1 MAGQDASAG
10 TSASVATS
18 VATTQVSQSSA
29 SSASAAPS
37 STPSK
42 TAAPG
47 QEPTPPSSAPSQ
59 TDAAPSSLSSPDKA
73 PTTSS
78 VTPAASKPAASGA
91 PSAITSSPNTP
102 TGPARPAAPD
112 SVSATSSAS
121 SQVAISSEQVH
132 GVSSSSSSLITS
144 PAQTYSLP
152 VIPIPLPVS
161 TSVAIAPSIPTAPVT
176 TQSTHA
182 VILRPPG
189 TEVVSFESQPVLTP
203 LSQTHAASQ
212 APAEPVTTP
221 VPQSTSSAPAPPS
234 DPSPTSVASSDE
246 SSKSASGIQ
255 QANAKTPTT
264 TSTVTDKPETTLSTP
279 VFITVTD
286 AKKHTTLSEPPV
298 FTSVGVST
306 LSDGQLVS
314 VTHVIANPTG
324 IWSITEDSAKSGFFA
339 DSKAVAGVFLAI
351 GIVIAA
357 IGLGICFFL
366 RRRRRRTPRFM
377 NSISRPLPMP
387 DNPFEDPRS
396 LSPQPQ
402 MRYASGYTDRTLV
415 IAGKDRVIPYR
426 SSFDD
431 EMEQGSVVHGSVSHH
446 AGSNEHLGLG
456 LAGVGANGRRLG
468 GGVRRSS
475 MESRPRNLSGSSS
488 VGVAVTSDHRIDPSY
503 SRKPET
509 SSARSSPSLYPPTLP
524 ALAGED
530 NRSLVDIPLSANNST
545 TLVSALPSPTSA
557 ARVSSPTVRKPV
569 PAHTDLPLQ
578 EPIAPTP
585 LTPQQQRAQET
596 KPPVLPPRSP
606 LRRNST
612 VRSLSRSPPPPP
624 LASIQTQLQ
633 KPEGALQHYE
643 PLTPPASFASVSPST
658 SHSGHAEPP
667 SPGSSTPASA
677 NSNPFADP
685 QEQQL
690 VDIGIPPGHEMVR
703 TGKKDTFYTRLNGKQ
718 RRPSVEWK
726 H

>member
-10 TSASVATS
+10 TSSS
-18 VATTQVSQSSA
+18 VATTQVSESSA
-29 SSASAAPS
+29 SPASAAPS

-59 TDAAPSSLSSPDKA
+59 TGATPSSLSSPDKA

-78 VTPAASKPAASGA
+78 VAPAASKPAASGA
-91 PSAITSSPNTP
+91 PSATTSSANTP

-112 SVSATSSAS
+112 PVSDTSSAS
-121 SQVAISSEQVH
+121 SEVVTSSEQVH
-132 GVSSSSSSLITS
+132 GVSSSSSLITS
-144 PAQTYSLP
+144 PAQTHSRP
-152 VIPIPLPVS
+152 AIPIPFPVS
-161 TSVAIAPSIPTAPVT
+161 SSVPIAPSIPTAPVT

-182 VILRPPG
+182 VIVRPPG
-189 TEVVSFESQPVLTP
+189 TEVVSSQSQPVLTP
-203 LSQTHAASQ
+203 LSQTHATSQ
-212 APAEPVTTP
+212 TPAELVTP
-221 VPQSTSSAPAPPS
+221 VPESASSAPAPPS
-234 DPSPTSVASSDE
+234 NPSPTSIAPSDD

-279 VFITVTD
+279 VFLTVTD
-286 AKKHTTLSEPPV
+286 AKNHTTLSEPPV

-324 IWSITEDSAKSGFFA
+324 IWSVNEDSAKSGFFA

-351 GIVIAA
+351 GIVVAA
-357 IGLGICFFL
+357 IGLGTCFFL

-402 MRYASGYTDRTLV
+402 MRYASGYTDSTLV
-415 IAGKDRVIPYR
+415 IAGKDGIMPSR
-426 SSFDD
+426 SPFDD
-431 EMEQGSVVHGSVSHH
+431 EMEQGSVVHGSVNHH
-446 AGSNEHLGLG
+446 TGSNEHLGLG
-456 LAGVGANGRRLG
+456 LAGVGANGRRLS
-468 GGVRRSS
+468 GGVHRSS
-475 MESRPRNLSGSSS
+475 MESRPRNPSGSSS
-488 VGVAVTSDHRIDPSY
+488 VGVALTSDHRIDPSY
-503 SRKPET
+503 SRKPEP

-569 PAHTDLPLQ
+569 PAHTDLLQ

-596 KPPVLPPRSP
+596 KPPVIPPRSP

-685 QEQQL
+685 QEQHL

-703 TGKKDTFYTRLNGKQ
+703 TGNKKDTFYTRLNGKQ

>member
-1 MAGQDASAG
+1 MAGQDASTG
-10 TSASVATS
+10 TGSSIAVTPVSESVASSASVA
-18 VATTQVSQSSA
+18 
-29 SSASAAPS
+29 PS
-37 STPSK
+37 FTPSK

-47 QEPTPPSSAPSQ
+47 QEPTPPSSASSSQ
-59 TDAAPSSLSSPDKA
+59 TNAAPSSVSSPAKA

-78 VTPAASKPAASGA
+78 VAPTASKPAAS
-91 PSAITSSPNTP
+91 PESSTITSAPNTP

-112 SVSATSSAS
+112 SVSDVGSAS
-121 SQVAISSEQVH
+121 SPVATSPEQVH
-132 GVSSSSSSLITS
+132 GVSSSSSFIISH
-144 PAQTYSLP
+144 AQTHSP
-152 VIPIPLPVS
+152 SVIPIPLPVP
-161 TSVAIAPSIPTAPVT
+161 TSVSMTPSIPTAPAT

-182 VILRPPG
+182 VIVRPPA
-189 TEVVSFESQPVLTP
+189 TEVVSIESQPVLTQLP
-203 LSQTHAASQ
+203 QTHEPSQ

-221 VPQSTSSAPAPPS
+221 VPQSTSAAPAPPS
-234 DPSPTSVASSDE
+234 DPSPTSDAPSDE
-246 SSKSASGIQ
+246 SSESASGIH

-264 TSTVTDKPETTLSTP
+264 TSTVTDKPETTLSSP
-279 VFITVTD
+279 VFVTVTD
-286 AKKHTTLSEPPV
+286 AKKHTVLSEPPV

-324 IWSITEDSAKSGFFA
+324 IWSVDEDSGRSGFFA

-366 RRRRRRTPRFM
+366 RRRRRRRTPRFM
-377 NSISRPLPMP
+377 NSISRPLPIP

-415 IAGKDRVIPYR
+415 IGGKNGASPSR
-426 SSFDD
+426 SPFDD

-446 AGSNEHLGLG
+446 TGSNEHLAGLG
-456 LAGVGANGRRLG
+456 LAGIGANGRRSSAG
-468 GGVRRSS
+468 PRRSS
-475 MESRPRNLSGSSS
+475 VESRPRNFSGSSS
-488 VGVAVTSDHRIDPSY
+488 VGVAVTSDHRVDPSR
-503 SRKPET
+503 SHQPEP

-524 ALAGED
+524 SLPGED

-569 PAHTDLPLQ
+569 PAHTDLPLP

-585 LTPQQQRAQET
+585 LTPQQQRTQDT
-596 KPPVLPPRSP
+596 KPPVIPPRSP

-633 KPEGALQHYE
+633 KPEGALQQYE
-643 PLTPPASFASVSPST
+643 PLTPPASFASVSPSG
-658 SHSGHAEPP
+658 SHSGHEPS
-667 SPGSSTPASA
+667 SPESSTPASA
-677 NSNPFADP
+677 HSNPFADP
-685 QEQQL
+685 HEQQL
-690 VDIGIPPGHEMVR
+690 VDISIPPGHEMVR
-703 TGKKDTFYTRLNGKQ
+703 TGKKDTFYTRMNGKQ
-718 RRPSVEWK
+718 RRPSVEWRN
-726 H
+726 